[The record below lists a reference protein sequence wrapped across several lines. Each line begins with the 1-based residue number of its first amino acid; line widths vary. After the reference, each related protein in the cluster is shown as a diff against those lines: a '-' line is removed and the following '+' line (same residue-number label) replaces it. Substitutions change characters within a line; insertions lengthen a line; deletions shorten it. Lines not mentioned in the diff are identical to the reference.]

1 MILALLVSAAMSTA
15 DTAVPV
21 DADALIAQ
29 ATEWLLAGE
38 DLPVDMDLRL
48 RRLPPD
54 QRIRVLVFLRRS
66 GMFTGPEWPIDKLL
80 APAVA
85 GPALAD
91 IHGESQ

>member
-15 DTAVPV
+15 DATAPSG
-21 DADALIAQ
+21 ADALIAQ

-80 APAVA
+80 APAIA

-91 IHGESQ
+91 AQGEQQ